1 MKKSKPF
8 MRYMKRKLALI
19 FVLVALALFALAL
32 VLLKI
37 STENN
42 EDYTK
47 IIFSQQD
54 YDSRTLAFR
63 RGDIVDRNGTVLATS
78 TKVYN
83 LILDPVVMVGDP
95 DKKTDAAIF
104 QNTLDA
110 LVEAYGYDRT
120 ELEQLILEKRE
131 INSRYVIYKRE
142 LTEEQMNAFLDV
154 KTAYSKLEEKK
165 TVAGVWFETK
175 YKRIYPYGELACW
188 LLGFSRDDSS
198 VGSYGVEQYYNDEL
212 VGTNGREY
220 GYLNDDSNLERVVI
234 PAVDGNDVVLTID
247 ASIQKIVQDHI
258 AEAQVGLQAE
268 HIGVVVMDPHNG
280 EILAMAGDAVFD
292 CNDPSNEEYLLQR
305 YTQEKIDA
313 MTDEERVTALAGIWK
328 NFCISETYEPG
339 STTKTLTIAAAL
351 DEGAIKTNNWFVCDG
366 GEHVGSWTIK
376 CNNGHAHG
384 NQDLTAVLGNSCNDA
399 LMQIGAMLN
408 GTRMSRAQILFGFG
422 AKTGVDLPGEESGI
436 LQGTDVLERDASSV
450 ATNAFG
456 QNINVTM
463 IQQIAA
469 YCSVVNG
476 GTYYEPHIVRQIKN
490 SDGALL
496 QQNDGVAVRETV
508 SRETAAFL
516 KDALLAVVDT
526 YTGKNAQIDGYEI
539 WGKTGTAEKIG
550 RDKTNYLLSFIGG
563 VNPDDPEIVLYV
575 VVDAPHGVE
584 KQAQSSH
591 ASTLWR
597 EIMTDLLK
605 YLNIYPTREL
615 KNPVPEPDPA
625 GTGQENDPAADPE
638 GGAPEGDVPE
648 EDPVP
653 PLQIDTEDDFS
664 GGIFGEPGE
673 PLAGEA
679 GDPEAGDPE
688 AGDPG
693 AGEPAADDP
702 AAGGQ

>member
-1 MKKSKPF
+1 
-8 MRYMKRKLALI
+8 MKRKLALI
-19 FVLVALALFALAL
+19 FLLVALALFALAL
-32 VLLKI
+32 VLLKM
-37 STENN
+37 STKNN

-83 LILDPVVMVGDP
+83 LILDPVVMMTS
-95 DKKTDAAIF
+95 DKNGTIM

-110 LVEAYGYDRT
+110 LVEAYGYDRS
-120 ELEQLILEKRE
+120 ELQQLILEKNE
-131 INSRYVIYKRE
+131 IGSRYVIYDKE
-142 LTEEQMNAFLDV
+142 LTEEEMNAFLDI
-154 KTAYSKLEEKK
+154 KTAYSELEEKK

-198 VGSYGVEQYYNDEL
+198 TGSYGVEQYYNDQL

-220 GYLNDDSNLERVVI
+220 GYLNGDSNLERVVI

-258 AEAQVGLQAE
+258 AEAQVDLQAE
-268 HIGVVVMDPHNG
+268 NIGVIVMDPNNG

-292 CNDPSNEEYLLQR
+292 CNDPTEEAYLLQK
-305 YTQEKIDA
+305 YTQEQLDA
-313 MTDEERVTALAGIWK
+313 MSSEEYVAALTSIWK

-339 STTKTLTIAAAL
+339 STAKTLTIAAAL
-351 DEGAIKTNNWFVCDG
+351 DEGAITTNNWFICDG
-366 GEHVGSWTIK
+366 GEYIGGWMIK

-384 NQDLTAVLGNSCNDA
+384 NQDLMTVLGNSCNDA
-399 LMQIGAMLN
+399 LMQIGALVGSTN
-408 GTRMSRAQILFGFG
+408 LARYQRLFGFG

-436 LQGTDVLERDASSV
+436 LYTAEKMDAATI

-456 QNINVTM
+456 QNYNVTM

-469 YCSVVNG
+469 YCSVING
-476 GTYYEPHIVRQIKN
+476 GTYYEPHIVRQIKT

-496 QQNDGVAVRETV
+496 EENTGVVVRETI
-508 SRETAAFL
+508 SADTADYL
-516 KDALLAVVDT
+516 RKALLAVVDDH
-526 YTGKNAQIDGYEI
+526 TGKNAQIDGYEI
-539 WGKTGTAEKIG
+539 WGKTGTAEKVG

-563 VNPDDPEIVLYV
+563 VNPDNPEIVLYV
-575 VVDAPHGVE
+575 VVDSPQGVE

-597 EIMTDLLK
+597 EIMEDLLV
-605 YLNIYPTREL
+605 YMNIYPTREQQ
-615 KNPVPEPDPA
+615 NPVEEPEPA
-625 GTGQENDPAADPE
+625 EEAENGDDGE
-638 GGAPEGDVPE
+638 EAPEE
-648 EDPVP
+648 EY

-664 GGIFGEPGE
+664 GGIFVNPDEENNGGQEE
-673 PLAGEA
+673 
-679 GDPEAGDPE
+679 
-688 AGDPG
+688 DPG
-693 AGEPAADDP
+693 GDE
-702 AAGGQ
+702 